1 MVKDI
6 KINKME
12 YAFGTSDKA
21 TRKADNTKEV
31 YYTNNI
37 ASREAPDCKKWSTAT
52 TILTDINLHKRLAPL
67 LSTKWGG

>member
-6 KINKME
+6 KISKME

-21 TRKADNTKEV
+21 TRKADNTTEV

-37 ASREAPDCKKWSTAT
+37 ASREAPDC
-52 TILTDINLHKRLAPL
+52 
-67 LSTKWGG
+67 